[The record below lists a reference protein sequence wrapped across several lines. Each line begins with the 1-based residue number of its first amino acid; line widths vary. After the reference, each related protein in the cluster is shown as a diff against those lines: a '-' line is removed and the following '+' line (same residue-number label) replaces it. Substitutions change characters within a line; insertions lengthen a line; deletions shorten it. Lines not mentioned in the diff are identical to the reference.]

1 MTSMLWTVLAFA
13 VINYLIK
20 AAGPVLMH
28 GRSFPPRVRAVVDA
42 LPAALLAGMLVCS
55 VLGTRWQALDPT
67 LIGGLAA
74 AAVAWT
80 LRAPQLASVAIGV
93 LATVALRAAVGA

>member
-1 MTSMLWTVLAFA
+1 MKSMLWTVLAFA

-42 LPAALLAGMLVCS
+42 LPAALLAAMLVCS
-55 VLGTRWQALDPT
+55 VLGYRWRALDPS
-67 LIGGLAA
+67 LLGGLAA
-74 AAVAWT
+74 AALAWY
-80 LRAPQLASVAIGV
+80 LRVGQLASVGLGV
-93 LATVALRAAVGA
+93 LATVALRAAMAW